1 MRKGQVQVTWL
12 EAKTKG
18 REKEGREL
26 VTLRAELISQEANY
40 AKILGPFICMHSK
53 AWYLIFNS

>member
-1 MRKGQVQVTWL
+1 MTIICRLSKVHFFHQNVNLGSYLPPGAHWVLEGRAGAGDWA

-26 VTLRAELISQEANY
+26 VL
-40 AKILGPFICMHSK
+40 
-53 AWYLIFNS
+53 

>member
-1 MRKGQVQVTWL
+1 MPTGCLREGQVQVTLL

-40 AKILGPFICMHSK
+40 A
-53 AWYLIFNS
+53 